1 MLFLEVLGHPQ
12 KITTPQRKTT
22 TFESAAKTDTL
33 RIVNV
38 DTRTESRMPQLA
50 WQHALFSFCV
60 FIIRASDG
68 PSAGDRACGATNS
81 RPGASPSESGNPVRP
96 LADCWGEEPMDA
108 TLRETAI
115 IVQV

>member
-22 TFESAAKTDTL
+22 TFESAAKTDTF

-50 WQHALFSFCV
+50 WQHALFSFCALNADYGHRLCPKGQR
-60 FIIRASDG
+60 FRASDG
-68 PSAGDRACGATNS
+68 PNATIS
-81 RPGASPSESGNPVRP
+81 EKASI
-96 LADCWGEEPMDA
+96 
-108 TLRETAI
+108 AI
-115 IVQV
+115 TGCE